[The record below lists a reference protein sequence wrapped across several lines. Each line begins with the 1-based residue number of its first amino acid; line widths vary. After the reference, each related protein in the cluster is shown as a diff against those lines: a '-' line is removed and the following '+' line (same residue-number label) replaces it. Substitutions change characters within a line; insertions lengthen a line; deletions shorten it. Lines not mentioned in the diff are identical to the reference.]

1 VKRYSLFPNRLL
13 PQLWGQSI
21 GLVSVVLFV
30 IGLVSV
36 SGLSEKAKRKIDEG
50 AIAFVKGVA
59 TSLNRTHQREGLKAA
74 MDQLPEFDTLT
85 GLSVLAVF
93 DHQGNVLGAIGSK
106 AEAVLSGKYVNY
118 NRPSNSDNI
127 VTHHVLTIKEQLF
140 DTGASAKVVMWESLP
155 NPDDATKPQ
164 WLLLER
170 NVTDIYETLN
180 STVLVALAAMFLGV
194 SIIGLLMHRL
204 VRRHV
209 MGIEKVVVFSE
220 LVGTSEAQNAVA
232 NLDKNLQYDSDE
244 IQRLSNSLKS
254 ASSLL
259 LSQRTELEQSKEHLQ
274 LLLNASITGVV
285 TFNKSLRITDFNQA
299 AERIFGWGAKDVIGA
314 HLNLL
319 SGSKMNKD
327 FDPYFKQF
335 ACDQTGLPMGVPFE
349 LKATHMSGETID
361 TEVVLH
367 SIPRNGELRI
377 CASVLDV
384 TAKKSWMNQLSVQR
398 DRAEAAN
405 KAKSLFF
412 ANMSH
417 ELRTPMNGIIGM
429 TELALETNLDDEQ
442 REYLETVRGC
452 AKQLMAVVNDVLD
465 FSKIEAGKVKIE
477 AVEFSLSAL
486 IEESKRAFS
495 AVARKKKLT
504 FEASIAPGTEDKLV
518 GDPTRLKQVLFN
530 LLDNAFKFTSS
541 GSVALTVSIEIAERD
556 SQESYLLFEVKDSG
570 IGIAPE
576 KHKKVFELFAQADDS
591 TSRQFGGT
599 GLGLSLCKSLATAM
613 EGDVW
618 LDSAEGVGTTFFFS
632 ATVSRHLA
640 DDGANLSGLDIVS
653 NLSLATDLYSGK
665 RVLVADDDAINRSIL
680 TRLVQRLGAE
690 PTVAVDGVEAV
701 ELATRE
707 EFDLILIDIAMPGLS
722 GIEVTKRVR
731 EWERARIESGI
742 STFAAQIVAISGS
755 LKVAGREDCIMAG
768 VDDYLIKP
776 FSSENFFKLLANPQ
790 ARVTKERFIFSN
802 PKLEIFNAEVGAE
815 RLGLDLKTVGDLA
828 AIFLSQLPQFRRELL
843 NAVSS
848 NDVKSSAHWLHSLA
862 GSLMTLGAHRSG
874 HFARQLEL
882 AVAQVEFSELA
893 PTFLL
898 LMDELDAVEEAV
910 KYFVSERDDVVHS

>member
-1 VKRYSLFPNRLL
+1 VKRLSLFPNRLL

-21 GLVSVVLFV
+21 GLVSVVLLV
-30 IGLVSV
+30 IGIVSV
-36 SGLSEKAKRKIDEG
+36 NGLSEKAKRKVDEG

-59 TSLNRTHQREGLKAA
+59 TAVNRTHQREGLSQA
-74 MDQLPEFDTLT
+74 MSQLPEFDTLT
-85 GLSVLAVF
+85 GLSVLAIY
-93 DHQGNVLGAIGSK
+93 DSNGKVLGATGSK
-106 AEAVLSGKYVNY
+106 AQSVMSGTYVIPT
-118 NRPSNSDNI
+118 RPVSLEST
-127 VTHHVLTIKEQLF
+127 VSHHVLSLGEQLF
-140 DTGASAKVVMWESLP
+140 SANAEATVVMWERLP
-155 NPDDATKPQ
+155 NRDDESKPL

-170 NVTDIYETLN
+170 NVTDIYQTLN
-180 STVLVALAAMFLGV
+180 STVVVALSAMLFGV
-194 SIIGLLMHRL
+194 VIIGLLMHRL

-209 MGIEKVVVFSE
+209 AGIERVVSFSE
-220 LVGTSEAQNAVA
+220 LIGTPEAESAVVV
-232 NLDKNLQYDSDE
+232 LDEDKSHDSDE
-244 IQRLSNSLKS
+244 IRRLSNSLKS
-254 ASSLL
+254 ASTLL

-285 TFNKSLRITDFNQA
+285 TFNKNLRVTDFNQA
-299 AERIFGWGAKDVIGA
+299 AERIFGWSMQDVVGA

-319 SGSKMNKD
+319 SAPNLNQS
-327 FDPYFKQF
+327 FEPYFKQF
-335 ACDQTGLPMGVPFE
+335 AQDQTGLPMGVPFE
-349 LKATHMSGETID
+349 LKATHMSGEVID
-361 TEVVLH
+361 TEIVLH
-367 SIPRNGELRI
+367 SIPRNGEVRI
-377 CASVLDV
+377 CASVLDI

-429 TELALETNLDDEQ
+429 TELALETNLDNDQ

-465 FSKIEAGKVKIE
+465 YSKIDAGKVKIE
-477 AVEFSLSAL
+477 AIEFSLSSL
-486 IEESKRAFS
+486 IEDSKRAFS
-495 AVARKKKLT
+495 AIAQKKKLE
-504 FEASIAPGTEDKLV
+504 FDVQIEPDFEDKLV

-530 LLDNAFKFTSS
+530 LLDNAFKFTSN
-541 GSVALTVSIEIAERD
+541 GLVRLTASVEIAEQD
-556 SQESYLLFEVKDSG
+556 SQETYLLFEVKDSG
-570 IGIAPE
+570 IGIAPA

-599 GLGLSLCKSLATAM
+599 GLGLSLCKSLAAAM

-632 ATVSRHLA
+632 ATVARQLNDESAGVGDA
-640 DDGANLSGLDIVS
+640 DKVS
-653 NLSLATDLYSGK
+653 NLTLATELYSGK
-665 RVLVADDDAINRSIL
+665 RVLIADDDAINRSIL
-680 TRLVQRLGAE
+680 SRLVLRLGADA
-690 PTVAVDGVEAV
+690 TVAVDGVEAV
-701 ELATRE
+701 ELATRQ
-707 EFDLILIDIAMPGLS
+707 EFDLLLIDIAMPGLS
-722 GIEVTKRVR
+722 GLEVTKRVR

-742 STFAAQIVAISGS
+742 STVATQIVAISGS

-776 FSSENFFKLLANPQ
+776 FSSEHFFKLLANPQ
-790 ARVTKERFIFSN
+790 VRISKDRFVFSN
-802 PKLEIFNAEVGAE
+802 PKLEVFNADVGAE

-828 AIFLSQLPQFRRELL
+828 VIFLSQLPQFRRELL
-843 NAVSS
+843 NAVSN

-862 GSLMTLGAHRSG
+862 GSLMTLGAHRAG

-882 AVAQVEFSELA
+882 AVAQVAIIELSSV
-893 PTFLL
+893 FLQ

-910 KYFVSERDDVVHS
+910 KQFISERSTA

>member
-21 GLVSVVLFV
+21 GLVSVVLLV

-36 SGLSEKAKRKIDEG
+36 NGLSEKAKRKIDEG

-59 TSLNRTHQREGLKAA
+59 TSLNRTYQREGLKAA
-74 MDQLPEFDTLT
+74 IDELPEFDTLT
-85 GLSVLAVF
+85 GLSVLAVL
-93 DHQGNVLGAIGSK
+93 DHQGKVIGAIGSK
-106 AEAVLSGKYVNY
+106 SEAVLSGKLLTPNL
-118 NRPSNSDNI
+118 PSNSESV

-140 DTGASAKVVMWESLP
+140 DAGAHATVVMWEQLP
-155 NPDDATKPQ
+155 NPQDVTKPQ

-180 STVLVALAAMFLGV
+180 STVMVALAAMLFGV

-209 MGIEKVVVFSE
+209 KGIEKVVSFSE
-220 LVGTSEAQNAVA
+220 LIGTLEAQSAVVE
-232 NLDKNLQYDSDE
+232 LDKDVHYDSDE
-244 IQRLSNSLKS
+244 IRRLSNSLKS
-254 ASSLL
+254 ASKLL

-285 TFNKSLRITDFNQA
+285 TFNKNLRITDFNQA
-299 AERIFGWGAKDVIGA
+299 AERIFGWGAKDVVGA

-319 SGSKMNKD
+319 SAPNLNSS
-327 FDPYFKQF
+327 FEPYFKQF
-335 ACDQTGLPMGVPFE
+335 VADQTGLPMGVPFE

-429 TELALETNLDDEQ
+429 TELALETSLDDEQ

-486 IEESKRAFS
+486 IEDTKRAFS
-495 AVARKKKLT
+495 VVAMKKKLA
-504 FEASIAPGTEDKLV
+504 FDVSIALGTEDKLV

-541 GSVALTVSIEIAERD
+541 GSVTLTVSVEIAERD

-632 ATVSRHLA
+632 ATVARNLA
-640 DDGANLSGLDIVS
+640 DDVTSLEGLDIVS
-653 NLSLATDLYSGK
+653 NLTLASELYSGK

-701 ELATRE
+701 ELATRQ
-707 EFDLILIDIAMPGLS
+707 EFDL
-722 GIEVTKRVR
+722 EVTKRIR

-742 STFAAQIVAISGS
+742 STLAAQIVAISGS

-776 FSSENFFKLLANPQ
+776 FSSEHFFKLLANPQ
-790 ARVTKERFIFSN
+790 TRVTKERFVFSN
-802 PKLEIFNAEVGAE
+802 LKLEIFNAEVGAE

-882 AVAQVEFSELA
+882 AVGQVEFSELA

-898 LMDELDAVEEAV
+898 LMDELDAVEGAV
-910 KYFVSERDDVVHS
+910 KSFVFDRLSVSYI

>member
-1 VKRYSLFPNRLL
+1 VKRISLFPNRLL

-21 GLVSVVLFV
+21 GLVAVVLFL

-36 SGLSEKAKRKIDEG
+36 NGLSEKAKRKVDEG

-59 TSLNRTHQREGLKAA
+59 TSVNRTHQREGLSQA
-74 MDQLPEFDTLT
+74 MSQLPEFDTLT

-93 DHQGNVLGAIGSK
+93 DGNGKALGATGSK
-106 AEAVLSGKYVNY
+106 AKSVLSGTYVIPP
-118 NRPSNSDNI
+118 RPPSIESA
-127 VTHHVLTIKEQLF
+127 VSHHVLSMWEQLF
-140 DTGASAKVVMWESLP
+140 SANAQATVVMWEWLP
-155 NPDDATKPQ
+155 NPDDASKPL

-170 NVTDIYETLN
+170 DVTDIYQTLN
-180 STVLVALAAMFLGV
+180 STVIVALTAMLLGV

-209 MGIEKVVVFSE
+209 AGIERVVSFSE
-220 LVGTSEAQNAVA
+220 LIGTPEAEGAVA
-232 NLDKNLQYDSDE
+232 ALDQDEDHDSDE
-244 IQRLSNSLKS
+244 IRRLANSLKI
-254 ASSLL
+254 ASTLL
-259 LSQRTELEQSKEHLQ
+259 LSQRMELEQSKEHLQ

-285 TFNKSLRITDFNQA
+285 TFNKNLRVTDFNQA
-299 AERIFGWGAKDVIGA
+299 AERIFGWSMQDVIGA

-319 SGSKMNKD
+319 SAPHLNAT

-335 ACDQTGLPMGVPFE
+335 AEDQTGLPMGVPFE
-349 LKATHMSGETID
+349 LKATHMSGEVID
-361 TEVVLH
+361 TEIVLH
-367 SIPRNGELRI
+367 SIPRNGEVRI
-377 CASVLDV
+377 CASVLDI

-429 TELALETNLDDEQ
+429 TELALETNIDDEQ

-452 AKQLMAVVNDVLD
+452 AKQLMVVVNDVLD
-465 FSKIEAGKVKIE
+465 YSKIEAGKVKIE
-477 AVEFSLSAL
+477 AVEFSLSSL
-486 IEESKRAFS
+486 VEDSKRAFVS
-495 AVARKKKLT
+495 VALKKKLG
-504 FEASIAPGTEDKLV
+504 FEVCISAGSEDKLV

-541 GSVALTVSIEIAERD
+541 GTVRLTASVEVAEHD
-556 SQESYLLFEVKDSG
+556 SQETYLLFEVKDSG

-618 LDSAEGVGTTFFFS
+618 LDSAEGEGTTFFFS
-632 ATVSRHLA
+632 ATVARHLNDDSNGLGDA
-640 DDGANLSGLDIVS
+640 DKVS
-653 NLSLATDLYSGK
+653 NLTLATELYSGK
-665 RVLVADDDAINRSIL
+665 RVLIADDDQINRSIL

-690 PTVAVDGVEAV
+690 PTIAVDGVEAV
-701 ELATRE
+701 ELATRQ
-707 EFDLILIDIAMPGLS
+707 EFDLLLIDVAMPGLS
-722 GIEVTKRVR
+722 GLEVTKRVR
-731 EWERARIESGI
+731 EWERARVDSGI
-742 STFAAQIVAISGS
+742 ATVATQIIAISGS
-755 LKVAGREDCIMAG
+755 LKIAGREDCIMAG

-776 FSSENFFKLLANPQ
+776 FSSELFFKLLANPQ
-790 ARVTKERFIFSN
+790 VLGSKGRFVFSN
-802 PKLEIFNAEVGAE
+802 PKLEVFNAEVGAE

-828 AIFLSQLPQFRRELL
+828 VIFLSQLPQFRRELL
-843 NAVSS
+843 NAASS
-848 NDVKSSAHWLHSLA
+848 NDIKSSAHWLHSLA

-882 AVAQVEFSELA
+882 AVVQVAFSDLL
-893 PTFLL
+893 PVFLQ

-910 KYFVSERDDVVHS
+910 KRFVSERVAA

>member
-1 VKRYSLFPNRLL
+1 VKRISLFPNRLL

-21 GLVSVVLFV
+21 GLVSVVLLV
-30 IGLVSV
+30 IGIVSV
-36 SGLSEKAKRKIDEG
+36 NGLSEKAKRKVDEG

-59 TSLNRTHQREGLKAA
+59 TSINRTHQREGLSQA
-74 MDQLPEFDTLT
+74 MSQLHEFDTLT

-93 DHQGNVLGAIGSK
+93 DANGKVLGATGSK
-106 AEAVLSGKYVNY
+106 AQSVLSGSY
-118 NRPSNSDNI
+118 I
-127 VTHHVLTIKEQLF
+127 VPPRSGAIESSVSHHVLTIWEQLF
-140 DTGASAKVVMWESLP
+140 SANSQATVVMWEWLP
-155 NPDDATKPQ
+155 NPEDVTKPQ

-170 NVTDIYETLN
+170 NVTDIYQTLN
-180 STVLVALAAMFLGV
+180 STVMVALTAMLFGV
-194 SIIGLLMHRL
+194 MIIGLLMHRL

-209 MGIEKVVVFSE
+209 AGIERVVSFSE
-220 LVGTSEAQNAVA
+220 LIGSSEAEGAVA
-232 NLDKNLQYDSDE
+232 ALDQDQHHDSDE
-244 IQRLSNSLKS
+244 IRRLVSSLKN

-259 LSQRTELEQSKEHLQ
+259 LSQRIELEQSKEHLQ

-285 TFNKSLRITDFNQA
+285 TFNEKLRVTDFNQA
-299 AERIFGWGAKDVIGA
+299 AERIFGWSMQDVIGA

-319 SGSKMNKD
+319 SAPHLNST
-327 FDPYFKQF
+327 FEPYFKQF
-335 ACDQTGLPMGVPFE
+335 ADDQTGLPMGVPFE
-349 LKATHMSGETID
+349 LKATHMSGEVID

-367 SIPRNGELRI
+367 SIPRNGEVRI
-377 CASVLDV
+377 CASVLDI
-384 TAKKSWMNQLSVQR
+384 TAKKRWMNQLSEQR

-405 KAKSLFF
+405 RAKSLFF

-429 TELALETNLDDEQ
+429 TELALETEMSDEQ

-465 FSKIEAGKVKIE
+465 YSKIEAGKVKIE
-477 AVEFSLSAL
+477 AVEFSLSSL

-495 AVARKKKLT
+495 AVALKKKLE
-504 FEASIAPGTEDKLV
+504 FEVCIPTGSQDKLV

-530 LLDNAFKFTSS
+530 LLDNAFKFTSR
-541 GSVALTVSIEIAERD
+541 GKVRVTASVEIAEHD
-556 SQESYLLFEVKDSG
+556 SQETYLLFEVKDSG

-618 LDSAEGVGTTFFFS
+618 LDSAEGIGTTFFFS
-632 ATVSRHLA
+632 ATVGRQLNDESNDLGDA
-640 DDGANLSGLDIVS
+640 DKVS
-653 NLSLATDLYSGK
+653 NLTLATELYSGK
-665 RVLVADDDAINRSIL
+665 RILIAEDDVINRSIL

-690 PTVAVDGVEAV
+690 PTIAVDGVEAV
-701 ELATRE
+701 ELATRQ
-707 EFDLILIDIAMPGLS
+707 EFDLLLIDVAMPGLS
-722 GIEVTKRVR
+722 GLEVTKRVR
-731 EWERARIESGI
+731 EWERARVDSGI
-742 STFAAQIVAISGS
+742 ATMASQIIAISGS

-776 FSSENFFKLLANPQ
+776 FSSELFFKLLANPQ
-790 ARVTKERFIFSN
+790 VSGAKGRFVFFQ
-802 PKLEIFNAEVGAE
+802 PKLDVFNAEVGAE

-828 AIFLSQLPQFRRELL
+828 VIFLSQLPQFRRELL

-848 NDVKSSAHWLHSLA
+848 EDVKCSAHWLHSLA
-862 GSLMTLGAHRSG
+862 GSLMTLGAHRAG

-882 AVAQVEFSELA
+882 AVAQVTFSDL
-893 PTFLL
+893 TSVFLQ
-898 LMDELDAVEEAV
+898 LMDELDSVEEAV
-910 KYFVSERDDVVHS
+910 KRFVSEKTTA

>member
-59 TSLNRTHQREGLKAA
+59 TSLHRTHQREGLKAA
-74 MDQLPEFDTLT
+74 LDQLPEFDTLT

-106 AEAVLSGKYVNY
+106 AETVLSGNY
-118 NRPSNSDNI
+118 IGFNRPSHSENI

-155 NPDDATKPQ
+155 NPDDTSKPQ

-180 STVLVALAAMFLGV
+180 STVMVALAAMFFGV

-209 MGIEKVVVFSE
+209 MGIEKAVAFSE

-232 NLDKNLQYDSDE
+232 DLDKDLQYDSDE

-254 ASSLL
+254 ASTLL

-319 SGSKMNKD
+319 NGSNANKA

-465 FSKIEAGKVKIE
+465 FSKIEA
-477 AVEFSLSAL
+477 VEFSLSAL
-486 IEESKRAFS
+486 IEDSKRAFS
-495 AVARKKKLT
+495 AVALKKKLA
-504 FEASIAPGTEDKLV
+504 FEVSIAPDTEDKLV
-518 GDPTRLKQVLFN
+518 GDPTRLRQVLFN

-541 GSVALTVSIEIAERD
+541 GSVTLTVSVEIAERD
-556 SQESYLLFEVKDSG
+556 SQEIYLLFEVKDSG

-640 DDGANLSGLDIVS
+640 DDSATLGGLDIVS

-701 ELATRE
+701 ELATRQ

-722 GIEVTKRVR
+722 GLEVTKRVR

-776 FSSENFFKLLANPQ
+776 FSSEHFFKLLANPQ
-790 ARVTKERFIFSN
+790 DRVTKDRFVFSN
-802 PKLEIFNAEVGAE
+802 AKLEIFNAEVGAE

-843 NAVSS
+843 NAVDG

-898 LMDELDAVEEAV
+898 LMDELDAVEKAV
-910 KYFVSERDDVVHS
+910 KYFVTEREYVAHS

>member
-1 VKRYSLFPNRLL
+1 VNRMSLFPNRLL

-21 GLVSVVLFV
+21 GLVAVVLFV

-36 SGLSEKAKRKIDEG
+36 NGLSDKAKKKIDEG
-50 AIAFVKGVA
+50 AVAFVKGVA
-59 TSLNRTHQREGLKAA
+59 TSVNRTYQREGLSQAIS
-74 MDQLPEFDTLT
+74 QLPEFDTLT
-85 GLSVLAVF
+85 GLSVLAVY
-93 DHQGNVLGAIGSK
+93 DSNGKALGATGSK
-106 AEAVLSGKYVNY
+106 AQSVLSGTYVVPT
-118 NRPSNSDNI
+118 RPSTLENAVS
-127 VTHHVLTIKEQLF
+127 HHVLSIWEQLF
-140 DTGASAKVVMWESLP
+140 SANSEATVVMWERLS
-155 NPDDATKPQ
+155 NSDDASKPQ

-170 NVTDIYETLN
+170 NVTDIYQTLN
-180 STVLVALAAMFLGV
+180 STVIVALSAMLFGV

-209 MGIEKVVVFSE
+209 AGIARLVSFSE
-220 LVGTSEAQNAVA
+220 VIGTADAERAVLVLDEDKHHDSE
-232 NLDKNLQYDSDE
+232 E
-244 IQRLSNSLKS
+244 IRRLSNSLKN

-285 TFNKSLRITDFNQA
+285 TFNKHLRVTDFNQA
-299 AERIFGWGAKDVIGA
+299 AERIFGWSMQDVVGA

-319 SGSKMNKD
+319 SAPNLNSS
-327 FDPYFKQF
+327 FEPYFKQF
-335 ACDQTGLPMGVPFE
+335 AADQTGLPMGVPFE
-349 LKATHMSGETID
+349 LKATHKSGEVID

-429 TELALETNLDDEQ
+429 TELALETKLDDEQ
-442 REYLETVRGC
+442 REYLDTVRGC

-465 FSKIEAGKVKIE
+465 YSKIDAGKVKIE
-477 AVEFSLSAL
+477 AVEFSLSSL
-486 IEESKRAFS
+486 VEDSKRAFS
-495 AVARKKKLT
+495 AVALKKKLG
-504 FEASIAPGTEDKLV
+504 FDVAIASGSEDKLV

-530 LLDNAFKFTSS
+530 LLDNAFKFTSQ
-541 GSVALTVSIEIAERD
+541 GLVELKVSVEIAESD
-556 SQESYLLFEVKDSG
+556 SQETYLMFEVKDSG

-599 GLGLSLCKSLATAM
+599 GLGLSLCKSLAAAM

-618 LDSAEGVGTTFFFS
+618 LDSTEGVGTTFFFS
-632 ATVSRHLA
+632 ATVGR
-640 DDGANLSGLDIVS
+640 NLVDEASEIGNSDSVS
-653 NLSLATDLYSGK
+653 NLVLATEIYAGK
-665 RVLVADDDAINRSIL
+665 RVLIADDDKINRAIL
-680 TRLVQRLGAE
+680 TRLIQRLGAE
-690 PTVAVDGVEAV
+690 PTVAVDGIEAV
-701 ELATRE
+701 ELATRQ
-707 EFDLILIDIAMPGLS
+707 EFDLLLIDIAMPGLS
-722 GIEVTKRVR
+722 GLDVTKRVR
-731 EWERARIESGI
+731 EWERARLESGI
-742 STFAAQIVAISGS
+742 STVATQIVAISGS

-776 FSSENFFKLLANPQ
+776 FSSEQFFKLLAHPQ
-790 ARVTKERFIFSN
+790 VRISKDRFVFSN
-802 PKLEIFNAEVGAE
+802 PKLEVFNAEVGAE

-828 AIFLSQLPQFRRELL
+828 VIFLSQLPQFRRELIS
-843 NAVSS
+843 AVSS
-848 NDVKSSAHWLHSLA
+848 SDVKSSAHWLHSLA
-862 GSLMTLGAHRSG
+862 GSLMTLGAHRAG
-874 HFARQLEL
+874 HFSRQLEL
-882 AVAQVEFSELA
+882 AVSQVAFSEL
-893 PTFLL
+893 PPVFLQ
-898 LMDELDAVEEAV
+898 LMDELDSVEEAV
-910 KYFVSERDDVVHS
+910 RRFTSERTVA